1 MRTKTLTKRILSVIL
16 ALTTVISTFAITSL
30 NAYAANYS
38 TSYSSYNEPESNDYA
53 YWNGS
58 KVVKGSGTTTNE
70 IKWMQAALNY
80 CISKKG
86 LNATKLDVDGS
97 FGPAS
102 KKATLAFQKK
112 YGLTQ
117 DGSFG
122 PSTIS
127 KMKSVLKSGS
137 SSSSTNSGSL
147 KTSQIQAVLDEYN
160 YKSGKYWTV
169 LSKESYPN
177 YTLCAK
183 SSSGST
189 YMATDYKAGTVSN
202 GKYYMSYNYGNTW
215 QCMGFANFVMSKVTG
230 YNPKN
235 LTNGWKKLTSV
246 SSLKVG
252 DIVRSSSGHSAIVLT
267 VDSNGNCTFAE
278 CWGSQGCVIK
288 IGGGFNGNSSCKT
301 LSSIKSKYGL
311 SYIYRYEA

>member
-1 MRTKTLTKRILSVIL
+1 MKTKTLTKRILSVIL

-86 LNATKLDVDGS
+86 LNATKLDV
-97 FGPAS
+97 
-102 KKATLAFQKK
+102 
-112 YGLTQ
+112 